1 MAPRSIT
8 LTGITMDKLDVLIIG
23 GGISGLATAWW
34 LARSGLSIE
43 VWEANYRA
51 GGKIL
56 STRQDGYLTERAAS
70 LLLNFRPEITEL
82 VRESGLEFVK
92 TPRMPASESCRYILN
107 QGRLQALPMRLGA
120 MFASPLWSLRGKL
133 RLLAEPF
140 IFANGHADESVS
152 EFITRRLGH
161 EMLEKAMEPFI
172 AGTLA
177 ADAYQTCAAAAL
189 PRLTALEQRYG
200 SIFTGVIVNRLMRR
214 RTACTT
220 DAFSFLG
227 GMGTMVD
234 TLAKSPGINFRA
246 GHTAAELVRDHD
258 GWMATATSPDG
269 QRTVS
274 SPHVVLA
281 TPAPASASLL
291 STLDDELVELLNGIS
306 YASVTVLHAGLAR
319 DSVRHPLNGTGFL
332 APRGESASLT
342 GNLWMSTLFSD
353 RAPPGKVLLTSYL
366 GGARAPQ
373 VADWDNERILDE
385 ALGTLRSLL
394 DFKSDPEM
402 VRIDRHREA
411 LPLYHGPYQARMKAI
426 ATRLQSVPGLHLEAN
441 YRGGVSVR
449 DRIARGHAVANQILG
464 ERRWPAIERKRHKD
478 SSRSGGTST
487 YPMESMGSVTE

>member
-1 MAPRSIT
+1 
-8 LTGITMDKLDVLIIG
+8 MDKLDVLIIG
-23 GGISGLATAWW
+23 GGISGLASAWW
-34 LARSGLSIE
+34 LARSGLSVE
-43 VWEANYRA
+43 VWEADERP

-70 LLLNFRPEITEL
+70 MLLNFRPEITEL
-82 VRESGLEFVK
+82 IRESGLETAK
-92 TPRMPASESCRYILN
+92 TARLPAAEARRYLLN

-120 MFASPLWSLRGKL
+120 MLASPLWSLRGKL

-140 IFANGHADESVS
+140 IFASGRADESVS

-177 ADAYQTCAAAAL
+177 ADAYQACATAVL

-200 SIFTGVIVNRLMRR
+200 SICAGVLVNRVLRR
-214 RTACTT
+214 RTACAT

-227 GMGTMVD
+227 GMGTMVEI
-234 TLAKSPGINFRA
+234 LANTPGINLRA
-246 GHTAAELVRDHD
+246 GHSAEELVPHQI
-258 GWMATATSPDG
+258 GWQAIAATPHG

-274 SPHVVLA
+274 ARHVIVA
-281 TPAPASASLL
+281 TPAPVAAALL
-291 STLDDELVELLNGIS
+291 THLDGELAELLRGIS
-306 YASVTVLHAGLAR
+306 YASVTVLHAGIAR
-319 DSVRHPLNGTGFL
+319 DAVGHPLDGAGFL

-385 ALGTLRSLL
+385 VLRTLRPLM
-394 DFKSDPEM
+394 DIKSDPEM

-411 LPLYHGPYQARMKAI
+411 LPLYHGAYQARMQAI
-426 ATRLQSVPGLHLEAN
+426 TNRLQYIPELHLEAN

-449 DRIARGHAVANQILG
+449 DRLARGHAVANQILC
-464 ERRWPAIERKRHKD
+464 ERRWPSVERKIHED
-478 SSRSGGTST
+478 SKKSGDQTT
-487 YPMESMGSVTE
+487 YPMDSMSTVTE